1 MPFSIMKELLYDF
14 INNIKY
20 QILVQDKNKAFIEKR
35 KRVEIYVKETKQLG
49 LSDDEYLKKCYGEF
63 KVKINAVVKEFKTEI
78 KDIIKDLEKI
88 YKTITEASNRLEQIL
103 KFPVDLMNN
112 KYNQDISI
120 EKIHKKIFLK
130 IIQNDA
136 FIRSLIV
143 EVNSNEYNFFGD
155 LKNLIKNYEVEI
167 TQTCVMGEH
176 NCSDEDSC
184 CENYLSDDSF
194 DEASE
199 SSIFDF
205 KDNIVKFNDF
215 VKLTM
220 KLVFFVFFL
229 INFFCRFL

>member
-20 QILVQDKNKAFIEKR
+20 QILIQDKNKAFIEKR

-63 KVKINAVVKEFKTEI
+63 KIKINAVVKEFKTEI

-88 YKTITEASNRLEQIL
+88 YKTITEASNKLETIF

-167 TQTCVMGEH
+167 TQTCVLGEH
-176 NCSDEDSC
+176 NCSDEEC

-194 DEASE
+194 DENSE

-215 VKLTM
+215 VKLTV
-220 KLVFFVFFL
+220 K
-229 INFFCRFL
+229 

>member
-20 QILVQDKNKAFIEKR
+20 QILIQDKNKAFIEKR

-88 YKTITEASNRLEQIL
+88 YKTITEASNKLETIL
-103 KFPVDLMNN
+103 KFPVDFMFS

-176 NCSDEDSC
+176 ICSEDDSC

-194 DEASE
+194 DENSE

-215 VKLTM
+215 VKLTV
-220 KLVFFVFFL
+220 K
-229 INFFCRFL
+229 

>member
-1 MPFSIMKELLYDF
+1 MPFSIMKELLYEF
-14 INNIKY
+14 ITNIKH
-20 QILVQDKNKAFIEKR
+20 QILIQDKNKAFIEKR

-63 KVKINAVVKEFKTEI
+63 KNKINSVVKEFKSEI

-88 YKTITEASNRLEQIL
+88 YKTITEASNKLETIL
-103 KFPVDLMNN
+103 KYPVNLMNN
-112 KYNQDISI
+112 KYRQDASI
-120 EKIHKKIFLK
+120 EKTHKKIFLK

-167 TQTCVMGEH
+167 TQTCVLSEH
-176 NCSDEDSC
+176 NCSDDESC
-184 CENYLSDDSF
+184 DNYMSDDSL
-194 DEASE
+194 DEISE

-205 KDNIVKFNDF
+205 KDNIVKFNEF
-215 VKLTM
+215 VKLTV
-220 KLVFFVFFL
+220 K
-229 INFFCRFL
+229 

>member
-1 MPFSIMKELLYDF
+1 MKEYLYDF

-20 QILVQDKNKAFIEKR
+20 QILIQEKNKAFVEKR

-63 KVKINAVVKEFKTEI
+63 KIKINAVVKEFKNEI
-78 KDIIKDLEKI
+78 KDIIKDMEKI
-88 YKTITEASNRLEQIL
+88 YKTITEASNKLESIF
-103 KFPVDLMNN
+103 KFALSMMNS
-112 KYNQDISI
+112 KTNQDTSI

-130 IIQNDA
+130 TIQNDA

-167 TQTCVMGEH
+167 TQTCNVTEH

-184 CENYLSDDSF
+184 ENYISDESY
-194 DEASE
+194 EETSE

-215 VKLTM
+215 VKLTV
-220 KLVFFVFFL
+220 K
-229 INFFCRFL
+229 

>member
-1 MPFSIMKELLYDF
+1 MPFSSMKEYLYDF

-20 QILVQDKNKAFIEKR
+20 QILIQEKNKAFVEKR

-63 KVKINAVVKEFKTEI
+63 KIKINAVVKEFKNEI
-78 KDIIKDLEKI
+78 KDIIKDMEKI
-88 YKTITEASNRLEQIL
+88 YKTITEASNKLESIF
-103 KFPVDLMNN
+103 KFALSMMNS
-112 KYNQDISI
+112 KTNQDTSI

-130 IIQNDA
+130 TIQNDA

-167 TQTCVMGEH
+167 TQTCNVTEH

-184 CENYLSDDSF
+184 ENYISDESY
-194 DEASE
+194 EETSE

-215 VKLTM
+215 VKLTV
-220 KLVFFVFFL
+220 K
-229 INFFCRFL
+229 

>member
-1 MPFSIMKELLYDF
+1 MPFSIMKEHLYEF

-20 QILVQDKNKAFIEKR
+20 HILIQEKNKAFIEKR

-63 KVKINAVVKEFKTEI
+63 KLKINAVVKEFKNEI
-78 KDIIKDLEKI
+78 KDIIKDMEKI
-88 YKTITEASNRLEQIL
+88 YKTITEASNKLETIFKIPL
-103 KFPVDLMNN
+103 DLMNN
-112 KYNQDISI
+112 KYHHDVSI

-167 TQTCVMGEH
+167 TQTCVLGEHH
-176 NCSDEDSC
+176 NCSDEESC

-194 DEASE
+194 DENSE
-199 SSIFDF
+199 ASIFDF

-220 KLVFFVFFL
+220 K
-229 INFFCRFL
+229 